1 MSTAVERA
9 ARLRALHVPGTP
21 LVLPN
26 AWDAA
31 TARAVVAA
39 GFPAVATASAAM
51 APALGY
57 DDSEGTPP
65 DEVFAAVARIAR
77 AVDVPVTADVERGY
91 RLAAAEI
98 GARLVA
104 AGAVGCNLEDS
115 DASTGELVP
124 VEEQAEL
131 LAGVRAAAPDVVINA
146 RVDAF
151 LHGSGSRED
160 RLAEAVRRG
169 RAYAEAGADCV
180 YPLVVDR
187 LDLAE
192 VRKLV
197 EAIGVPVNLAFLP
210 GGPSLG
216 ELAEAGV
223 ARVSYGPGL
232 FRVLQGHL
240 EAALAAIAAGG
251 SPYPGGPGPA

>member
-1 MSTAVERA
+1 MSTASERA

-51 APALGY
+51 APALGH
-57 DDSEGTPP
+57 DDYEATPP
-65 DEVFAAVARIAR
+65 DEMFAAVARIAR
-77 AVDVPVTADVERGY
+77 AVDVPVTADIERGY
-91 RLAAAEI
+91 RLPAAEI
-98 GARLVA
+98 AARLLA
-104 AGAVGCNLEDS
+104 ADAVGCNLEDS
-115 DASTGELVP
+115 DARTGALVP
-124 VEEQAEL
+124 VEEQAAL
-131 LAGVRAAAPDVVINA
+131 LAGVRAAAPDIVINA

-160 RLAEAVRRG
+160 RLAEAVGRG

-197 EAIGVPVNLAFLP
+197 DAIGVPVNLAFLP

-232 FRVLQGHL
+232 FQVLQGHL
-240 EAALAAIAAGG
+240 QAALTTIAAGG
-251 SPYPGGPGPA
+251 SPYPGTHG